1 MSTNLAFRYAS
12 VETFLKMIENQELWF
27 TDLRNMNDPEEYS
40 AGYEIVKRIINEEF
54 PDCIRLL
61 EEVSPNKIDENFK
74 ILICCFCSDGDR
86 SNMWSEYG
94 DNGKGV
100 AIGYD
105 ENIITQYH
113 ILARFEER
121 FQPISGRVVFH
132 PVIYSEELFREY
144 VREALHDYINR
155 SSLNIKCARGILHA
169 SLIRLCSLY
178 KRESFECENEV
189 RGLIE
194 VDEHTSPPY
203 KLEKRSTDYGIAYYT
218 KVKFTCNN
226 ITAIREIVLGPL
238 FEQSDEQLRL
248 KLDDLGL
255 KNIKIRRSICT
266 YNDAVNL

>member
-12 VETFLKMIENQELWF
+12 VETFFKMIENQELWF

-61 EEVSPNKIDENFK
+61 EEVSPNKIDENCK

-105 ENIITQYH
+105 ENIITQCH
-113 ILARFEER
+113 IFTRFEEH

-144 VREALHDYINR
+144 VRKKLLAYINR
-155 SSLNIKCARGILHA
+155 SNLAIEFRHNLLHA
-169 SLIRLCSLY
+169 HLIRLCSLY
-178 KRESFECENEV
+178 KRENFKSENEV

-194 VDEHTSPPY
+194 VNKHAYPPY
-203 KLEKRSTDYGIAYYT
+203 SIEKRNTNFGIAYYH
-218 KVKFTCNN
+218 KVKFTYNN

-238 FEQSDEQLRL
+238 FEQSDEQFRS

-255 KNIKIRRSICT
+255 KDIKIRRSICT